1 MVFGAHGIYSDQ
13 ALSQPGKTRLPFDT
27 FYEQNLEH
35 TPIEPR
41 KKKQRPYFPSNPA
54 CLIRILI
61 MGFQNPHIPGY
72 YNPLYTQNNQ
82 GHYFCAQLDYS
93 VVNIPHG
100 AAFLSP
106 IIGPTFI
113 QKTKR
118 EFLRNP
124 GIPIINNLPSLKP
137 TWHLK
142 KHPWKR
148 RFLLETIIFGCY
160 VSFREGIW
168 MGI

>member
-1 MVFGAHGIYSDQ
+1 MAQTSIFSWCLGLMVSIVIKHSP
-13 ALSQPGKTRLPFDT
+13 SQGRHVFLLILFMNK
-27 FYEQNLEH
+27 NLEH

-142 KHPWKR
+142 KHP
-148 RFLLETIIFGCY
+148 LEKEIPIGNHHFWVLC
-160 VSFREGIW
+160 
-168 MGI
+168 

>member
-1 MVFGAHGIYSDQ
+1 MVSIVIKHSPSQGRHVFLLILFMNKIWSIPQ
-13 ALSQPGKTRLPFDT
+13 LSHEK
-27 FYEQNLEH
+27 
-35 TPIEPR
+35 

-61 MGFQNPHIPGY
+61 MGFQNHHIPGY